1 MKGAS
6 DMKIASKDATRL
18 ITILIVSK
26 ILFSDINIFVKD
38 SGSAAYLEALF
49 CSAVSIGIFL
59 VISVFFQKTKCN
71 NLFEAIEFSF
81 GKWAKRVAGI
91 LFSALIL
98 CYTSLVLKLYTDAI
112 LTIAYPTSPAF
123 YIMLFII
130 LTMIFSAY
138 AGIGTITKFCS
149 LSSVIMLF
157 LLAVLYILTFKNI
170 DVSNVFPILGS
181 GLPSILSGA
190 KNIFMFNEILYLFFI
205 SSFLE
210 NKNDAVKIGIKSLIF
225 AAVIIVLSTLI
236 YTLCIPY
243 PASRLFNMPIL
254 QLASSTDLSFFL
266 QRCEG
271 IFFLIWIFSS
281 FLYLGSNFYFSL
293 YAFNKAFDSYDINA
307 LIPSFI
313 VIIFSATWFFKTN
326 AIIQKYYIIFTFA
339 FALFAF
345 LAPLIVYIAESVKR
359 RRENA

>member
-1 MKGAS
+1 
-6 DMKIASKDATRL
+6 MKIASKDATRL

-26 ILFSDINIFVKD
+26 ILFSDINIFVKG
-38 SGSAAYLEALF
+38 SGSASYLEALF
-49 CSAVSIGIFL
+49 CSLVSIAIFL
-59 VISVFFQKTKCN
+59 VISSFFRKTKCD

-81 GKWAKRVAGI
+81 GKLTKRIAGI
-91 LFSALIL
+91 AFLVLIL

-130 LTMIFSAY
+130 ITMLFSAY

-157 LLAVLYILTFKNI
+157 LLAVLYILAVKNADI
-170 DVSNVFPILGS
+170 SNIFPVLGN
-181 GLPSILSGA
+181 GLLSILSGA

-210 NKNDAVKIGIKSLIF
+210 NKNDAVKIGMKSLIYSS
-225 AAVIIVLSTLI
+225 VIIVLSTLI

-243 PASRLFNMPIL
+243 PVSKMFNMPIL

-271 IFFLIWIFSS
+271 IFFLLWIFSS

-293 YAFNKAFDSYDINA
+293 YAFKQTFDSSDIKA

-313 VIIFSATWFFKTN
+313 VIIFSATWFFKTS
-326 AIIQKYYIIFTFA
+326 AIIEKFYLIFTFI
-339 FALFAF
+339 FACFSF
-345 LAPLIVYIAESVKR
+345 VVPLAVYIAENRKR
-359 RRENA
+359 RRENV